1 MTEELSAFELL
12 VTIENERK
20 RQARIAED
28 ALPAADSLKVPRKY
42 CPCSAWRDW
51 WDKCLSFSLSLPS
64 PFMRMLLPSLSF
76 FHVTSP
82 TSSTFLLILTYLISS
97 YTPCN
102 CLNIR
107 RQQNGLHRTRTFHR
121 NQISGLRSRMCWRE
135 TARHAYALA
144 TIRSTHLD
152 LRSEAREPT
161 LLTPTTQPTDQL
173 TNWLTDWA
181 LILSP
186 PHFPRLPSVSM
197 RTCAAV
203 IHSQHCK

>member
-1 MTEELSAFELL
+1 M
-12 VTIENERK
+12 
-20 RQARIAED
+20 
-28 ALPAADSLKVPRKY
+28 P
-42 CPCSAWRDW
+42 
-51 WDKCLSFSLSLPS
+51 FSLPLSSL
-64 PFMRMLLPSLSF
+64 FMRMLQPSLGF

-97 YTPCN
+97 YTPRN

-107 RQQNGLHRTRTFHR
+107 RQQNGLPRTRTFHR

-161 LLTPTTQPTDQL
+161 LHRPPNQ
-173 TNWLTDWA
+173 LTDWPSGWLTEHSSSLRFTSLA
-181 LILSP
+181 S
-186 PHFPRLPSVSM
+186 LPSVYVLVLLLSTLSTALQINKSY
-197 RTCAAV
+197 RAV
-203 IHSQHCK
+203 QLMQS